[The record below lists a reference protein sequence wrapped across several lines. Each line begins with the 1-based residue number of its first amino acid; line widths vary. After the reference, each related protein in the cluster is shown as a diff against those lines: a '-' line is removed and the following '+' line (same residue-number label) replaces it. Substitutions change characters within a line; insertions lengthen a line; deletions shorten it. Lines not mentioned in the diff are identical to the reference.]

1 MAFFDLLRRI
11 FGKKAPSQDFQAQI
25 ESPLESSVASSVG
38 LLEEKSIFEP
48 SSQSP
53 ESTSDDVLKDSF
65 QLGLAAGYTGRSLKS
80 IESSLTRVESQMP
93 TKDWFS
99 TQFEDKTPEFIEI
112 LKKHEENEQKRF
124 ELLQNLLASG
134 KLPERSAELILHS
147 AFPIGEL
154 LLTHKMQ
161 ILVSIVKEIREISYK
176 DLATRLGLT
185 VSALRGLL
193 SNTMIRTD
201 KIERF
206 RKDGKGWVR
215 YKENDDS
222 STKASI

>member
-11 FGKKAPSQDFQAQI
+11 FGKKAPSQELQPTI

-38 LLEEKSIFEP
+38 LLEEKPVFET
-48 SSQSP
+48 SSELSEP
-53 ESTSDDVLKDSF
+53 TPDDVLKDSF

-99 TQFEDKTPEFIEI
+99 TQFEDKTPELIEI
-112 LKKHEENEQKRF
+112 LKKHEENEEKRF

-134 KLPERSAELILHS
+134 KLSERSAELILPS
-147 AFPIGEL
+147 SFPLGEL

-161 ILVSIVKEIREISYK
+161 ILVSIVRESREISYK
-176 DLATRLGLT
+176 DLANRLGLT

-193 SNTMIRTD
+193 SNTLIRTNN
-201 KIERF
+201 IERF

-215 YKENDDS
+215 YLESADS
-222 STKASI
+222 SAKASI